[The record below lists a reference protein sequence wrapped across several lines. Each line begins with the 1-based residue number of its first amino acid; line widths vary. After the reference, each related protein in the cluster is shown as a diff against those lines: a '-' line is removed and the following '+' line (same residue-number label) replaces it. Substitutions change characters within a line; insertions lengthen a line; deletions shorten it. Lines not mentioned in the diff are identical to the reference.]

1 VRGRGGKRSGGQRQ
15 RSRHRV
21 RGARGAW
28 PWRHQSGGFLA
39 HDLVFGATATDLPED
54 PAVDEVRAETKP
66 GPALTRA

>member
-1 VRGRGGKRSGGQRQ
+1 VALEAPGRGAT
-15 RSRHRV
+15 SR
-21 RGARGAW
+21 
-28 PWRHQSGGFLA
+28 GGFLA